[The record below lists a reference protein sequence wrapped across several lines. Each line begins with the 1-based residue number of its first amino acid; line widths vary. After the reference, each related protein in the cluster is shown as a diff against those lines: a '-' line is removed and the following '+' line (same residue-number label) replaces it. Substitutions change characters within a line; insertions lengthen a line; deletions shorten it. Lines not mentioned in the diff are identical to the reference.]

1 MCYTKDNNEDEKVV
15 EKETNAKKINDED
28 YLKASF
34 NSGFSHPK
42 MLIQMQENPNELVVA
57 NWGLVPS
64 FIKDNLKAKEYF
76 LNTLN
81 AKSETIF
88 EKVSFKDNIMPHR
101 CIVPIKGFY
110 EWRDINKTKY
120 PYYITTKEQKIM
132 LLGGIY
138 DYWVDRS
145 TGEIHRT
152 YSVVTTEA
160 NPLMSKIHNLK
171 KRQPLML
178 TKELAKNWLN
188 PDLKENDIKE
198 LMQPMHEDLMCAHTI
213 KKINP
218 KNIDIYDSHL
228 NDKFEYP
235 ELELIDLL

>member
-1 MCYTKDNNEDEKVV
+1 MCYTKDNNEEEKVV
-15 EKETNAKKINDED
+15 EKETKAKKLSNED

-34 NSGFSHPK
+34 NSGFNHPK
-42 MLIQMQENPNELVVA
+42 MLIQMQEKPEELVVA

-64 FIKDNLKAKEYF
+64 FIKDKEKAKEYF

-88 EKVSFKDNIMPHR
+88 EKVSFKNNILPHR

-120 PYYITTKEQKIM
+120 PYYITVKNQRLM
-132 LLGGIY
+132 FLGGIY
-138 DYWVDRS
+138 DYWINRG
-145 TGEIHRT
+145 TGEINRT
-152 YSVVTTEA
+152 YSIVTTEA
-160 NPLMSKIHNLK
+160 NPLMAKIHNLK

-178 TKELAKNWLN
+178 TKELANDWLN
-188 PDLKENDIKE
+188 PNLNENDIKE
-198 LMQPMHEDLMCAHTI
+198 LMQPMSEDLICAHTI

-218 KNIDIYDSHL
+218 RNIDVFDAHVHDEY
-228 NDKFEYP
+228 EYP
-235 ELELIDLL
+235 ELQLYDL